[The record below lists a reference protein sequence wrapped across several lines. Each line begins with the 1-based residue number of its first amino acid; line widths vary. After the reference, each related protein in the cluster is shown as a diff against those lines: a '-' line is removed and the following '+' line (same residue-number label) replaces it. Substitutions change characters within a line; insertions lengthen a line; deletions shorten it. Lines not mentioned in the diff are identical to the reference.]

1 MEITRKSS
9 SFGRIVNKKEITTMI
24 KYTVKVDEIEKVFT
38 SLIDAQEYLSD
49 VLDKKDIVDYR
60 KYEVKLIA
68 DHFVEV

>member
-9 SFGRIVNKKEITTMI
+9 SFGRILNKKDITTMI
-24 KYTVKVDEIEKVFT
+24 KYTVKVDEIE
-38 SLIDAQEYLSD
+38 
-49 VLDKKDIVDYR
+49 KDIVDYR